1 MGKFIHSSQVGLIS
15 FSGVVHGHGF
25 SVNTLSADLK
35 ANIGELEFK
44 GYRYHNIVTNGKLE
58 KQLFNGFFSINDSNL
73 QATLNGLVN
82 INGPQSQFDFVA
94 DVEKANLQSL
104 NFTKDKVNFN
114 GRFNLNFTGNNI
126 DNFLGT
132 ARITQANLTRND
144 QRMTFD
150 SLILHSDYTNGI
162 RTLSVNSNEFDGNIT
177 GDFHMGDLP
186 NAIQLF
192 LNKYYPA
199 YIQPP
204 SHVISHQNFKFNLV
218 TRQVDDMV
226 QMLDK
231 NLKGF
236 NDSKIEGSLDLAQN
250 QLELTAL
257 VPQFKYGNLGFS
269 NTDIRGEGTLTQLS
283 LNGSIQNISVN
294 DSLSLPNTSFSVL
307 AQNDSSQIKISTA
320 STQAVS
326 KANLNASVITYN
338 DGVKINFD
346 TSSFVL
352 NTKTWTIDKGGELSF
367 RSNTTASGEVVLH
380 ESNQLIKLKTVPS
393 DEGSWNDLLSTLPM

>member
-1 MGKFIHSSQVGLIS
+1 ML
-15 FSGVVHGHGF
+15 
-25 SVNTLSADLK
+25 
-35 ANIGELEFK
+35 
-44 GYRYHNIVTNGKLE
+44 R
-58 KQLFNGFFSINDSNL
+58 
-73 QATLNGLVN
+73 
-82 INGPQSQFDFVA
+82 
-94 DVEKANLQSL
+94 
-104 NFTKDKVNFN
+104 
-114 GRFNLNFTGNNI
+114 
-126 DNFLGT
+126 
-132 ARITQANLTRND
+132 
-144 QRMTFD
+144 
-150 SLILHSDYTNGI
+150 SDYTNGI

-186 NAIQLF
+186 NATQLF

-199 YIQPP
+199 YIKPP

-218 TRQVDDMV
+218 TRQVDDLV
-226 QMLDK
+226 QMFDK

-283 LNGSIQNISVN
+283 LKGSVQNITVN

-307 AQNDSSQIKISTA
+307 AENDSSQIKISTA

-346 TSSFVL
+346 TSSFV
-352 NTKTWTIDKGGELSF
+352 
-367 RSNTTASGEVVLH
+367 
-380 ESNQLIKLKTVPS
+380 
-393 DEGSWNDLLSTLPM
+393 